1 MIHPVAES
9 RSFFSL
15 MPGVMEPD
23 LSLGFETNLQTSFTY
38 SYKAII
44 SRSNRN
50 GIDPAIGFSFSGG
63 GGSPAGPV
71 NW

>member
-1 MIHPVAES
+1 MIHIVAES

-15 MPGVMEPD
+15 IPGVMEPD

-38 SYKAII
+38 GYKAII
-44 SRSNRN
+44 SRSNRS

-63 GGSPAGPV
+63 DGSTAGPV

>member
-1 MIHPVAES
+1 MIHIVAES

-15 MPGVMEPD
+15 IPGVMEPD

-50 GIDPAIGFSFSGG
+50 GIDPAIGFSFTGG